1 MRQKSAR
8 SRKGERAEGEGA
20 PLPPYRG
27 QRSTHDRCLLRL
39 GRQRRLTDV
48 EKVGGGRVYP
58 NAEFELLGLL
68 CAIGGSH
75 QFKGCR
81 SLAFVAGQVDDN
93 VLVVGRILVRFG
105 KVVAGKGI

>member
-1 MRQKSAR
+1 M
-8 SRKGERAEGEGA
+8 
-20 PLPPYRG
+20 
-27 QRSTHDRCLLRL
+27 HDRCLLRL
-39 GRQRRLTDV
+39 GRQCRLADV
-48 EKVGGGRVYP
+48 EKVGAWRGYL
-58 NAEFELLGLL
+58 NTKIELLGLL

>member
-1 MRQKSAR
+1 M
-8 SRKGERAEGEGA
+8 
-20 PLPPYRG
+20 
-27 QRSTHDRCLLRL
+27 
-39 GRQRRLTDV
+39 TDF
-48 EKVGGGRVYP
+48 EKVGAGRGYL
-58 NAEFELLGLL
+58 NTKIELLGLL

>member
-1 MRQKSAR
+1 M
-8 SRKGERAEGEGA
+8 
-20 PLPPYRG
+20 
-27 QRSTHDRCLLRL
+27 HDRCLLRFSRQCRL
-39 GRQRRLTDV
+39 VDFEHIHSGRGYR
-48 EKVGGGRVYP
+48 
-58 NAEFELLGLL
+58 NAEFEMLGLL

>member
-1 MRQKSAR
+1 M
-8 SRKGERAEGEGA
+8 
-20 PLPPYRG
+20 
-27 QRSTHDRCLLRL
+27 HDRCLLRL
-39 GRQRRLTDV
+39 GRQCRLADV
-48 EKVGGGRVYP
+48 EKVGAGRGYR
-58 NAEFELLGLL
+58 NAEFEMLGLL

>member
-1 MRQKSAR
+1 MVDFENIHAGR
-8 SRKGERAEGEGA
+8 G
-20 PLPPYRG
+20 YR
-27 QRSTHDRCLLRL
+27 
-39 GRQRRLTDV
+39 
-48 EKVGGGRVYP
+48 
-58 NAEFELLGLL
+58 NAKFELLGLL